1 MANLFSKLITKV
13 EVVLMPRVASVP
25 GGPEPPG

>member
-1 MANLFSKLITKV
+1 MANLFYFMTKV
-13 EVVLMPRVASVP
+13 EVVLMTRVASVP

>member
-1 MANLFSKLITKV
+1 MANLYFTLITKV
-13 EVVLMPRVASVP
+13 EIVLMTRVASVT

>member
-1 MANLFSKLITKV
+1 MANLFDKLMTKV
-13 EVVLMPRVASVP
+13 EIALMTRVASVP

>member
-1 MANLFSKLITKV
+1 MANLLYFMTKV
-13 EVVLMPRVASVP
+13 EVVLMTRVASVP

>member
-1 MANLFSKLITKV
+1 MANLFYKLITKV
-13 EVVLMPRVASVP
+13 EVVLMTRVASVP

>member
-1 MANLFSKLITKV
+1 MANLFDKLMSKV
-13 EVVLMPRVASVP
+13 EVVLMTRVASVP

>member
-1 MANLFSKLITKV
+1 MANLFFDFTRKL
-13 EVVLMPRVASVP
+13 EVVLMTRDASVP

>member
-1 MANLFSKLITKV
+1 MINLFYDFMHKV
-13 EVVLMPRVASVP
+13 EVVLMTRVASVR

>member
-1 MANLFSKLITKV
+1 MANDKFMTKV
-13 EVVLMPRVASVP
+13 EVVLMTRVASVP